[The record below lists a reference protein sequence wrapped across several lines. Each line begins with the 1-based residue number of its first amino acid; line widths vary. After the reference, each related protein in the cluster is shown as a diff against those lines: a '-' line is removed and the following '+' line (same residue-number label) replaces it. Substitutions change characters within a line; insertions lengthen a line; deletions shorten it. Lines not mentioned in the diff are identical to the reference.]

1 MSVIAIASLL
11 AAQAPATLLYQPKV
25 GSSFKYAVTMDNN
38 TQMGNSKLTLTNT
51 MKILSASGGLYK
63 VQSSNSNTKMTG
75 GMGAN
80 TPKDSSMTMTIDK
93 YGNIKMDAKG
103 GGALGAMFGGNDNS
117 PVGLMFPKKPVK
129 VGDTWTSSVDMG
141 AMMAGAMKAS
151 PQAKNTKATGM
162 LNMNFKLNKLDGT
175 VAGITCTFSG
185 TVNMSTMGASPKG
198 GAPQA
203 MNMTMKMSGTSN
215 YTIERPTG
223 MVMSAITKTSM
234 DMSVMGQQM
243 KMSQS
248 FTQKRI

>member
-11 AAQAPATLLYQPKV
+11 ATQAPATLLYQPKV
-25 GSSFKYAVTMDNN
+25 GASYKYAVNMDNN

-51 MKILSASGGLYK
+51 MKILSVTGGVYK
-63 VQSSNSNTKMTG
+63 VQSSNTNTKMTG

-80 TPKDSSMTMTIDK
+80 APKDTSMTMTIDK
-93 YGNIKMDAKG
+93 YGSIKMDVKSG
-103 GGALGAMFGGNDNS
+103 SALGAMFGGNDNS

-129 VGDTWTSSVDMG
+129 VGDTWTNSVDMG
-141 AMMAGAMKAS
+141 AMMAGAMKSS
-151 PQAKNTKATGM
+151 PQAKNTKATGI
-162 LNMNFKLNKLDGT
+162 LNMIFKLNKLDGAA
-175 VAGITCTFSG
+175 AGITCTFSG
-185 TVNMSTMGASPKG
+185 TVNMSTMGAPAKS

-203 MNMTMKMSGTSN
+203 MKMTMKMSGTSN
-215 YTIERPTG
+215 YTVERSTG

-234 DMSVMGQQM
+234 DMAVMGQAM